1 MQIDWNL
8 VFLLRGRLRPVA
20 DAHHPTVD
28 SQPARRGLVA
38 MQSPTPHSVALAY
51 DGSDLYFFD
60 PNSGVHELTNLASAA
75 TELENHL
82 TTRYAVPFCVHAN
95 MFKLN
100 H

>member
-1 MQIDWNL
+1 M
-8 VFLLRGRLRPVA
+8 
-20 DAHHPTVD
+20 
-28 SQPARRGLVA
+28 
-38 MQSPTPHSVALAY
+38 ALAY

-82 TTRYAVPFCVHAN
+82 TTRYAVPYCVHAN